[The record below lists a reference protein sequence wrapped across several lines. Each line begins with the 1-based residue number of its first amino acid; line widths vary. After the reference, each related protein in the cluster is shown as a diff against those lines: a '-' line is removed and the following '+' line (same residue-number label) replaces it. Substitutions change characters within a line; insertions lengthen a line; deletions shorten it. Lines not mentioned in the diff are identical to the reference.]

1 MGTLMAP
8 ALSNDVNWNV
18 DKVALI
24 LFALFRDGSAFF
36 GRRDT
41 FSSAKSKY
49 Y

>member
-1 MGTLMAP
+1 MGTLMAS

-24 LFALFRDGSAFF
+24 LFALFRDGLAPF
-36 GRRDT
+36 GHRDT
-41 FSSAKSKY
+41 FSSAKYKY